1 MNESRTCPACSKELP
16 EDLQAQFCPYCGA
29 ALEAAEPRPAAA
41 GAPEPEEAPAE
52 RAGIPW
58 EVAADELTFV
68 QRLTHTWSQSML
80 QPGEFFRNMRV
91 DGGAG
96 PALLYALILI
106 IMGQAFN
113 LFWQQLI
120 ADRLAERF
128 GDVSP
133 VLEQMFAT
141 AGAQQLLLMP
151 LLALLGLF
159 IGTLIYHL
167 CLVIVGG
174 AKNGMAATFRVLAY
188 SESTQLLLVIP
199 ILGQFIA
206 MIWSFVLIIIGIKEA
221 HETTTGRAVFAF
233 LLPVIFCCALLF
245 LMMLMVGGF
254 LANLNPI
261 D

>member
-1 MNESRTCPACSKELP
+1 MTEFRTCPACSKALP
-16 EDLQAQFCPYCGA
+16 EDLQAQFCPYCGTD
-29 ALEAAEPRPAAA
+29 LEEVEHRSKTV
-41 GAPEPEEAPAE
+41 GAPEPAEEPLE

-58 EVAADELTFV
+58 EDSTDEWSFV
-68 QRLTHTWSQSML
+68 QRLTRTWSQSMF

-91 DGGAG
+91 DGSAG
-96 PALLYALILI
+96 PALLYAFILI
-106 IMGQAFN
+106 VMGQSFN

-120 ADRLAERF
+120 VNRLVEQF

-133 VLEQMFAT
+133 VLEQLVAAT
-141 AGAQQLLLMP
+141 GAQQLLLVP
-151 LLALLGLF
+151 LLTLLGLF

-188 SESTQLLLVIP
+188 SESSQLLLVIP

-206 MIWSFVLIIIGIKEA
+206 MIWSVVLIIIGFKEV

-233 LLPVIFCCALLF
+233 LLPIIFCCALVLI
-245 LMMLMVGGF
+245 MVLMVGSF
-254 LANLNPI
+254 LANPNPI

>member
-1 MNESRTCPACSKELP
+1 MNESRTCPACLKDLP

-29 ALEAAEPRPAAA
+29 GLEAAEPRPAAP
-41 GAPEPEEAPAE
+41 GAPEPVEAPPG

-58 EVAADELTFV
+58 EDAADELSFV
-68 QRLTHTWSQSML
+68 QRLTRTWSQSMF

-96 PALLYALILI
+96 PALLYALVLI
-106 IMGQAFN
+106 VMGQSFN
-113 LFWQQLI
+113 MFWQQLI
-120 ADRLAERF
+120 VDRLAEQF
-128 GDVSP
+128 GEVSP
-133 VLEQMFAT
+133 VLEQVFAT
-141 AGAQQLLLMP
+141 AGAQQLLLVP

-174 AKNGMAATFRVLAY
+174 ANNGMAATFRVLAY

-206 MIWSFVLIIIGIKEA
+206 MIWSVVLIIIGFKEA

-233 LLPVIFCCALLF
+233 LLPIIFCCALF
-245 LMMLMVGGF
+245 LIMILMVGGV
-254 LANLNPI
+254 LVNLNQI